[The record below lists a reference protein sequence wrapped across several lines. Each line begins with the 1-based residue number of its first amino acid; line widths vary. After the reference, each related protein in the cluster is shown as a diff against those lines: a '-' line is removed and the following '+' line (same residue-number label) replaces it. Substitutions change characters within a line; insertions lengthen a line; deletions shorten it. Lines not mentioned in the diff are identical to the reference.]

1 MQEIYERVW
10 VGNGDSCRTGDGDW
24 SVVHACKNPCHVQ
37 AIGYQGSLPSTH
49 PNYLVLARGQNL
61 NQNLIDP
68 PKPLFMPASFDA
80 FLAFA
85 DQEWL
90 AGRTLLVHCNQGESR
105 APSLALLFL
114 AKRRSALDNGSYTA
128 ARGQFEKLYPT
139 YKPGLGIQTYFDSK
153 WGELGVSR

>member
-10 VGNGDSCRTGDGDW
+10 VGNGDSCRAGDGDW
-24 SVVHACKNPCHVQ
+24 SVVHACKNPCHVR
-37 AIGYQGSLPSTH
+37 AVGYQGSLPSSH

-61 NQNLIDP
+61 YLNLIDP
-68 PKPLFMPASFDA
+68 PKPLFMAASFGT

-90 AGRTLLVHCNQGESR
+90 AGRKLLVHCNQGESR

-114 AKRRSALDNGSYTA
+114 AKRRSALDNGSYTT
-128 ARGQFEKLYPT
+128 ARAQFEKLYPL
-139 YKPGLGIQTYFDSK
+139 YKPGLGIQAYFNRK
-153 WGELGVSR
+153 WGELGVSQ